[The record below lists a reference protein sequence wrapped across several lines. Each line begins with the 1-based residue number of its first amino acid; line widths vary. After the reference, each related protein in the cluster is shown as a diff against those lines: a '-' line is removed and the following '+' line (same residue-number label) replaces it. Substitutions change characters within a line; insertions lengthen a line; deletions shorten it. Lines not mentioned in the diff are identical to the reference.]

1 MQASTQSQRALAYR
15 TTGRGHGGITRLV
28 SPGDL
33 GHIIKP
39 FVFVDLFELAPG
51 RPEMGLHPHSGIAT
65 VTVVMQGAISYRET
79 SGHHGILNEGAVE
92 WMAAGGGVWHGG
104 GVHGHETVRGVQLWV
119 ALPPED
125 ENAPSQSRYL
135 APQEVPQVGPARVI
149 IGSYGGVESPL
160 RPRAPIT
167 YLHVRLRDGEQ
178 WTYQPPAGH
187 DVAWVALSQGVLH
200 TEGAILRREVGVFED
215 GGGALAFRAE
225 GETEFVLGSA
235 PRHPHDLYMGSYSVH
250 ASEEALQRGEAEIRR
265 IGMQL
270 RRDGLL

>member
-1 MQASTQSQRALAYR
+1 MQTTQRALTYR
-15 TTGRGHGGITRLV
+15 TAGRGHGGITRLV

-33 GHIIKP
+33 GHVIKP
-39 FVFVDLFELAPG
+39 FVFVDLFDLPHG
-51 RPEMGLHPHSGIAT
+51 WPEMGLHPHSGIAT
-65 VTVVMQGAISYRET
+65 VTVVMDGAVRYRET
-79 SGHHGILNEGAVE
+79 SGHHGVLSKGAVE
-92 WMAAGGGVWHGG
+92 WMSAGGGVWHGG
-104 GVHGHETVRGVQLWV
+104 GPQGDGNVRGVQLWL

-125 ENAPSQSRYL
+125 ENSPAQSRYL

-149 IGSYGGVESPL
+149 IGSYGGTASL
-160 RPRAPIT
+160 LQPRAAIN
-167 YLHVRLRDGEQ
+167 YLHVCLRDGEQ

-200 TEGAILRREVGVFED
+200 TEGAILRREVAVFED

-235 PRHPHDLYMGSYSVH
+235 PRHPHDLYMGNYSVH
-250 ASEEALQRGEAEIRR
+250 TSAEALQRGEAEIHR

-270 RRDGLL
+270 RRDGLLTR